1 MSESRKAAGRLRSSA
16 RAAARSQAETCED
29 EFESDAVG
37 SFATWYEA
45 VIDSE

>member
-1 MSESRKAAGRLRSSA
+1 MLKSRKSLGRLRNPA
-16 RAAARSQAETCED
+16 RTAVRSQAETGED
-29 EFESDAVG
+29 EFGLDAVG